1 MKKLSCLKI
10 VISLIAAVLVWVSS
24 ASAEPWKF
32 GVISDTQWTKA
43 DDGRNPN
50 SCAAD
55 IIKQVDRQFINTGVK
70 LVIAVGDT
78 VDAGSKI
85 NIDTRALYA
94 QDLYNAGIG
103 FYPLRGNHEAAEDPH
118 YLLSGAE
125 FLYAFPQIVDGTN
138 NLTPSDIKTSII
150 PPLDLAS
157 NPTATSTG
165 LPFTVGDNFSSPTAA
180 NTANNSISYSF
191 DYNNARFILLD
202 QFDAGGNYYN
212 STISAQQPWL
222 DNRLSDTAR
231 PHHAFVFAHK
241 NILGGSH
248 KDNMFG
254 GQANSSDPGDGF
266 GVDIS
271 TLTVPGFAA
280 LVAKEQAL
288 DAFINSLADHG
299 VRFCISGHDHNHY
312 HSIVSAPL
320 TPDKSIHQLI
330 AQSDSSKFYTPGKP
344 WSANDMPVAQDLYRV
359 GYYIV
364 TVDGPRV
371 TVDYYASDA
380 AYPNAFTNTPAL
392 HFIKRDSFSYS
403 LNGREFLVGQ
413 GQPYTNIQDSFVGTN
428 ARILSGANG
437 STAADNTGRALV
449 KAIETGWTLKP
460 VAAPKTDQDA
470 ASNILSLWGMADMG
484 KTETDVFTLSM
495 NYDAEESRPEH
506 LGQGLFGLAT
516 RDADGNWINAVDKN
530 IGGTKKFVAGPWD
543 PSYELGAY
551 GIDPG
556 THTAWAVVNYNST
569 FAVARFSK

>member
-1 MKKLSCLKI
+1 MKNLSRLKT
-10 VISLIAAVLVWVSS
+10 VISLIIAVLVWISS
-24 ASAEPWKF
+24 ALADPWKF
-32 GVISDTQWTKA
+32 GVISDTQWTNE

-50 SCAAD
+50 TCAAD
-55 IIKQVDRQFINTGVK
+55 IIRQVNRQFINTGVK

-78 VDAGSKI
+78 VDVGSKI
-85 NIDTRALYA
+85 SVDTRALYA

-103 FYPLRGNHEAAEDPH
+103 FYPLRGNHEAAGDPH
-118 YLLSGAE
+118 YLLSGTE

-138 NLTPSDIKTSII
+138 NLTPSDITTSII

-165 LPFTVGDNFSSPTAA
+165 LPFTVGDNFSSPTAVNA
-180 NTANNSISYSF
+180 ANNSISYSF

-202 QFDAGGNYYN
+202 QFDASGNYYN

-222 DNRLSDTAR
+222 NGRLSDAAR
-231 PHHAFVFAHK
+231 PQHAFVFTHK

-271 TLTVPGFAA
+271 MLTAPGFAA
-280 LVAKEQAL
+280 LIAKEQAE
-288 DAFINSLADHG
+288 DAFITYLADNS
-299 VRFCISGHDHNHY
+299 VRFCVSGHDHNHY

-330 AQSDSSKFYTPGKP
+330 TQSDSSKFSTPAKP
-344 WSANDMPVAQDLYRV
+344 WSANDMPVAQDLNRV

-371 TVDYYASDA
+371 TLDYYGSDA
-380 AYPNAFTNTPAL
+380 AYPNAFSTTPGL

-413 GQPYTNIQDSFVGTN
+413 GQPYTNVQDSFGGTN
-428 ARILSGANG
+428 ARILSGTND
-437 STAADNTGRALV
+437 STAADNTGRTLI
-449 KAIETGWTLKP
+449 KAIETGWTMKT
-460 VAAPKTDQDA
+460 AATLNQDV
-470 ASNILSLWGMADMG
+470 ASNILSLWGMAEMG

-495 NYDAEESRPEH
+495 NYDTEKPRPER

-516 RDADGNWINAVDKN
+516 KDADGNWINAVDKN
-530 IGGTKKFVAGPWD
+530 IGGAKKFVMGAWD

-556 THTAWAVVNYNST
+556 THTAWAVINYNST
-569 FAVARFSK
+569 FAVARFSR